1 MPIIGALCLS
11 ALRQENLYGIWRR
24 GFGYA
29 WIGDLKSGGDA
40 PAQHLWERYFER
52 LVRLARKKL
61 QNDRRS
67 RTVEDEE
74 DAALSAFDS
83 FCRGVDRGRFPLL
96 TDRDDLWRLLVVLTV
111 RKALDQIER
120 QGAARRG
127 GDHQVGEFTLPD
139 GGENLGGD
147 PLDRLL
153 GSEPTPEFAAMVS
166 RAAPAVCAT
175 RWETPRLCQV
185 LDLRLEGYTRE
196 EIAEKMGC
204 AVSDGEAEAGHDPPD
219 LAGV

>member
-1 MPIIGALCLS
+1 MES
-11 ALRQENLYGIWRR
+11 ENAGSITR
-24 GFGYA
+24 

-40 PAQHLWERYFER
+40 AARQLWERYFER
-52 LVRLARKKL
+52 LVRLASKKL
-61 QNDRRS
+61 RNDRRA

-83 FCRGVDRGRFPLL
+83 FCRGVERGRFPRL

-120 QGAARRG
+120 SGAARRG
-127 GDHQVGEFTLPD
+127 GDQRISTFAPLDD
-139 GGENLGGD
+139 GNNRGAN

-153 GSEPTPEFAAMVS
+153 SSEPTPEFAAMVTEQH
-166 RAAPAVCAT
+166 RLLRNGLNDAA
-175 RWETPRLCQV
+175 LCQV

-196 EIAEKMGC
+196 EIAERMGC
-204 AVSDGEAEAGHDPPD
+204 AVSSVKRKLDTIRRIWLEYEP
-219 LAGV
+219 